1 MADRGHRAGSLTAGP
16 AGASGAAG
24 IHVGRGLVRRRAPAK
39 VNLTL
44 VVGPPGSDGYHPL
57 LTVFVPI
64 DLHDDLEFEL
74 EVAPGAGAGLTVE
87 CSGVDSEANLVT
99 RALRALEAETGWG
112 FTGRVRVGK
121 VIPRGAGLGGGSS
134 DCAQA
139 LLVGAHELEEAGGPR
154 VDDKTMRRLALGLGA
169 DVPFFLDPRPSLATG
184 VGQLLQPLAL
194 PELPL
199 VLVVPE
205 VELSTAEVYSTFDGV
220 AACESPQA
228 FARRM
233 AQVERSWR
241 ALGAAWASGEMAR
254 PVFRARLAGMLHND
268 LERASMHLLPGLAT
282 RKAALQRHGALG
294 SVMSGSG
301 PSVFGVCASFAS
313 AGRIA
318 TAHCEEG
325 TLARPVRT
333 LGGPCAA

>member
-1 MADRGHRAGSLTAGP
+1 LTAGS
-16 AGASGAAG
+16 A
-24 IHVGRGLVRRRAPAK
+24 VRGRAPAK

-44 VVGPPGSDGYHPL
+44 VVGPPGPDGYHPL

-64 DLHDDLEFEL
+64 DLHDDLDFAL
-74 EVAPGAGAGLTVE
+74 KAAPGTGAGLTVE

-112 FTGRVRVGK
+112 FTGRVRVDKG
-121 VIPRGAGLGGGSS
+121 IPRGGGLGGGSS

-139 LLVGAHELEEAGGPR
+139 LLVGARILEDAGGPR
-154 VDDKTMRRLALGLGA
+154 VDDETIRRLALGLGA
-169 DVPFFLDPRPSLATG
+169 DVPFFLDPRPALATG
-184 VGQLLQPLAL
+184 VGELLVPLAL

-205 VELSTAEVYSTFDGV
+205 EELSTAEVYSTFDGV
-220 AACESPQA
+220 AACESTQS
-228 FARRM
+228 FARRA

-241 ALGAAWASGEMAR
+241 ALGAAWASGEVAR
-254 PVFRARLAGMLHND
+254 PVFRAGLAGMLHND
-268 LERASMHLLPGLAT
+268 LERASMHLLPGLAA

-301 PSVFGVCASFAS
+301 PSVFGVCTSFAS

-318 TAHCEEG
+318 ASLCEEG
-325 TLARPVRT
+325 MLARPVRT
-333 LGGPCAA
+333 LGGPWAA

>member
-1 MADRGHRAGSLTAGP
+1 MADRGHRAGTLTVGP
-16 AGASGAAG
+16 AVRAS
-24 IHVGRGLVRRRAPAK
+24 APAK

-44 VVGPPGSDGYHPL
+44 IVGPPGTDGYHPL

-64 DLHDDLEFEL
+64 DLHDDLDFEL
-74 EVAPGAGAGLTVE
+74 EVAPGKGDGLAVE
-87 CSGVDSEANLVT
+87 CSGVDSEDNLVT

-112 FTGRVRVGK
+112 FTGRVRVVKG
-121 VIPRGAGLGGGSS
+121 IPRGAGLGGGSS

-139 LLVGAHELEEAGGPR
+139 LLWGARRLEDAGGPR
-154 VDDKTMRRLALGLGA
+154 VDDTTIRRLALGLGA
-169 DVPFFLDPRPSLATG
+169 DVPFFVDPRPALATG
-184 VGQLLQPLAL
+184 IGEVLERLAL

-205 VELSTAEVYSTFDGV
+205 EELSTAEVYGTFDGV

-228 FARRM
+228 FAHR
-233 AQVERSWR
+233 ATQVEHAWR
-241 ALGAAWASGEMAR
+241 ALGAAWASGEVSR

-268 LERASMHLLPGLAT
+268 LERASMHLLPALVA
-282 RKAALQRHGALG
+282 RKAALRRLGALG

-301 PSVFGVCASFAS
+301 PSVFGVCTSFAS

-318 TAHCEEG
+318 AALCEEG
-325 TLARPVRT
+325 TLARPIRT
-333 LGGPCAA
+333 LGDPWAA

>member
-1 MADRGHRAGSLTAGP
+1 MAGRGHRAGSLTAAP
-16 AGASGAAG
+16 A
-24 IHVGRGLVRRRAPAK
+24 VRGRAPAK

-64 DLHDDLEFEL
+64 DLHDDLDFEL
-74 EVAPGAGAGLTVE
+74 DVAPGAGAGLTIE

-112 FTGRVRVGK
+112 FTGSVRVGK
-121 VIPRGAGLGGGSS
+121 RIPRGAGLGGGSS

-139 LLVGAHELEEAGGPR
+139 LLVGARRLEDAGGPR
-154 VDDKTMRRLALGLGA
+154 VDDNTIRRLALALGA
-169 DVPFFLDPRPSLATG
+169 DVPFFLNPRPALATG
-184 VGQLLQPLAL
+184 VGEVLEPLTL

-199 VLVVPE
+199 VLVVPQE
-205 VELSTAEVYSTFDGV
+205 ELSTAEVYSTFDGV
-220 AACESPQA
+220 GACESPQA
-228 FARRM
+228 FARRA

-241 ALGAAWASGEMAR
+241 ALGAAWASGEVAR
-254 PVFRARLAGMLHND
+254 PVFCAGLAGMLHND
-268 LERASMHLLPGLAT
+268 LERASMHLLPGLAA
-282 RKAALQRHGALG
+282 RKAALQRNGALG

-301 PSVFGVCASFAS
+301 PSVFGVCTSFPS

-318 TAHCEEG
+318 GALRKEG
-325 TLARPVRT
+325 TLAWPVRT

>member
-1 MADRGHRAGSLTAGP
+1 MTAGQ
-16 AGASGAAG
+16 S
-24 IHVGRGLVRRRAPAK
+24 VRTRATAK

-44 VVGPPGSDGYHPL
+44 VVGPPRSDGYHPL

-64 DLHDDLEFEL
+64 DVHDDLDFEL
-74 EVAPGAGAGLTVE
+74 DVAPGTGAGLTVE
-87 CSGVDSEANLVT
+87 CSGVDSDANLVT
-99 RALRALEAETGWG
+99 RALRALGAETGWG

-121 VIPRGAGLGGGSS
+121 GIPRGAGLGGGSS

-139 LLVGAHELEEAGGPR
+139 LLVGARRLEDAGGPR
-154 VDDKTMRRLALGLGA
+154 VDDNTMRRLALGLGA
-169 DVPFFLDPRPSLATG
+169 DVPFFLDPRPALATG
-184 VGQLLQPLAL
+184 VGELLEPLAL

-205 VELSTAEVYSTFDGV
+205 EELSTAEVYGTFDGV
-220 AACESPQA
+220 VACESPQA
-228 FARRM
+228 FARRAAHM
-233 AQVERSWR
+233 ERSWR
-241 ALGAAWASGEMAR
+241 ALEAAWASAEVTR
-254 PVFRARLAGMLHND
+254 PVFRARLAGILHND
-268 LERASMHLLPGLAT
+268 LERASMHLLPELAA

-318 TAHCEEG
+318 GALRAEG

-333 LGGPCAA
+333 LGGPWAA